1 MTGLGVALLLL
12 FAAENTLEVK
22 VSVPPAGIAT
32 PILMLQGL
40 EIGANEG
47 FSIRVLGPA
56 VAGGER
62 PVFGVAAIEGE
73 RQAAPKEPR
82 QKMDLAIPLNARARE
97 ALHKLADGWGQSV
110 YNVYLARPDVDKL
123 ARPVLRQA
131 PAAR

>member
-1 MTGLGVALLLL
+1 MTAWGVALLLF

-73 RQAAPKEPR
+73 RQGAPKEPR
-82 QKMDLAIPLNARARE
+82 QKMDLAIPLNVRARE
-97 ALHKLADGWGQSV
+97 ALSAGREVSLGLEIRGNPEHKPLKVDRV
-110 YNVYLARPDVDKL
+110 YFVVTP
-123 ARPVLRQA
+123 
-131 PAAR
+131 